1 MHRALATAAA
11 LAALGGLGIATAG
24 TADAAGKNGV
34 VEVGELGL
42 YYLTDYRS
50 PIFDLYVS
58 DADFSNDVF
67 PGTSISANNNTESF
81 WNRDSFTWYV
91 CLNANYGGG
100 CGYINAGQYANFSAT
115 FKNTVTSAYY
125 A

>member
-11 LAALGGLGIATAG
+11 LAALGGLGVATAG

-100 CGYINAGQYANFSAT
+100 CGYINPGQYANFSAT